1 MDGWLKGLRHPVN
14 EWANT
19 QKETAGIVVYLN
31 FQSDDI
37 DIDIVIRTVVIVL
50 DTPSQTNTT
59 VEYRVKLRQ
68 NKQAWSK
75 RRCLRGR
82 KKERE
87 TGKISADRKRW
98 VQ

>member
-1 MDGWLKGLRHPVN
+1 MH
-14 EWANT
+14 
-19 QKETAGIVVYLN
+19 LN

-68 NKQAWSK
+68 NKQA
-75 RRCLRGR
+75 
-82 KKERE
+82 
-87 TGKISADRKRW
+87 
-98 VQ
+98 